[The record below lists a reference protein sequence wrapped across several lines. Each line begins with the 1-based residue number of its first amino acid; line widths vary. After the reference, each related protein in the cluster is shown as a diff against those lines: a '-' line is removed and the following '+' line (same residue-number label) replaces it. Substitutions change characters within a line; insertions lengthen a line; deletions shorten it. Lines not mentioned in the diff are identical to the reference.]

1 MCPLCMRSGV
11 AHPSIRADAW
21 HFLSCVRLM
30 NGEISTRH
38 DGVAEQV
45 SRCAMLLGMR
55 ARREVKGLPS
65 NTSLR
70 PDLLLSL
77 PGRTV
82 LSDVAVCHP
91 LAPGTRR
98 NHRATALGTA
108 RHTEAMKRKKYLAL
122 SSQHCFEQLPIVLET
137 MGGIGPAAVTL
148 IKAIADAS
156 QEHLAMWTRV
166 DVVREVAGSLA
177 MAVQRGNAMAF
188 LEGYERVQAAALA
201 EAEHAHRKAKDTKE
215 DEGEEKA
222 DESMHT
228 TEEEDDSGEEE
239 SSEDEDE

>member
-1 MCPLCMRSGV
+1 
-11 AHPSIRADAW
+11 
-21 HFLSCVRLM
+21 
-30 NGEISTRH
+30 
-38 DGVAEQV
+38 
-45 SRCAMLLGMR
+45 MLLGLR
-55 ARREVKGLPS
+55 ARREVKGLSS
-65 NTSLR
+65 NQLLR

-98 NHRATALGTA
+98 HHGATALGKA
-108 RHTEAMKRKKYLAL
+108 RHTEATKRKKYLAL
-122 SSQHCFEQLPIVLET
+122 SSQHCFEQLPIALET
-137 MGGIGPAAVTL
+137 MGGMGPAAVTL
-148 IKAIADAS
+148 IKAMADAS

-188 LEGYERVQAAALA
+188 LEGYDRVQAAALA
-201 EAEHAHRKAKDTKE
+201 EAEHAHRHAKDTKE
-215 DEGEEKA
+215 DEGEEEA

-228 TEEEDDSGEEE
+228 TEEEDDSGKEE